1 MPYILDASLEDP
13 FGVSMQSVLIQ
24 RLSEAH
30 PWKCQLNPNIMAPRR
45 FSVPCPFEP
54 PSREAD
60 IQESDVS
67 HDAFILDLILFYRSH
82 LPVEELHDRGAPS
95 SCQAIVLKGG
105 WRSAF
110 LLALSRRPLYLQLSL
125 PVESDGALGGMTYYW
140 RHRELAHGIVVCLML
155 WFCEFFH
162 NLPTEVSFIW
172 RAEWGLSKFLYLA
185 NRIVP
190 LVFLPC
196 MISVLLIRDPTPKQC
211 QGLFGVVF
219 VGDGTTIALAEAILC
234 LRLYALS
241 GCKRGMRIFLL
252 VNWSAVL
259 IWITVFLGLYIA
271 KQPWN
276 DAPQTPSVGGCR
288 VVSFGTLPIYIVL
301 VFAGILYNGIGMFPL
316 VDHGVEVAEVTTKFY
331 WGLSTTPFMRLF
343 FRDGMIYFVGCTAM
357 TILNAI
363 GALSPPCRLLTPT
376 VQEPYAFIFGPIQG
390 IMHSILAARM
400 VLLVKERARQ
410 EMGFSVATKGDI
422 SFRLDSRQRQDHTT
436 LESS

>member
-1 MPYILDASLEDP
+1 MTDLP
-13 FGVSMQSVLIQ
+13 FG
-24 RLSEAH
+24 
-30 PWKCQLNPNIMAPRR
+30 K
-45 FSVPCPFEP
+45 
-54 PSREAD
+54 
-60 IQESDVS
+60 
-67 HDAFILDLILFYRSH
+67 
-82 LPVEELHDRGAPS
+82 
-95 SCQAIVLKGG
+95 
-105 WRSAF
+105 
-110 LLALSRRPLYLQLSL
+110 
-125 PVESDGALGGMTYYW
+125 
-140 RHRELAHGIVVCLML
+140 
-155 WFCEFFH
+155 FCEFFH
-162 NLPTEVSFIW
+162 NLPTE
-172 RAEWGLSKFLYLA
+172 
-185 NRIVP
+185 
-190 LVFLPC
+190 
-196 MISVLLIRDPTPKQC
+196 QC

-301 VFAGILYNGIGMFPL
+301 VFAGILYNGI
-316 VDHGVEVAEVTTKFY
+316 VTMSLSIYFGWRFY

-363 GALSPPCRLLTPT
+363 GALSLP
-376 VQEPYAFIFGPIQG
+376 EPYAFIFGPIQG

-422 SFRLDSRQRQDHTT
+422 SFRLDSRQRQDHST